1 MERFQDAAAQQRH
14 RRGEDE
20 TMTVA
25 TVQQSS
31 PGLGQLARWA
41 LSDSMV
47 MAKRNLLVWLRVPA
61 YIVFTV
67 VQPVIFVLL
76 FRYVF
81 GGAIQVPNQGGYVAF
96 LMPGIIGQTAAFATF
111 ATAIALAQE
120 AKTGVIDR
128 LRSLPMARSAV
139 LAGRLIA
146 DGIRMLVTI
155 LVIVG
160 VGYAVGF
167 RFQNG
172 APAAVA
178 MILLAELFGITICCV
193 SAFIGLAI
201 KDEEAVQAF
210 GLIWLFPL
218 TFVSSAF
225 VPIATMPGW
234 MQAFA
239 NNQPVTLVI
248 NAMRSLALGGPQLPL
263 FPGLWEALAWLA
275 GILIVFAP
283 LAVRAYRRA

>member
-1 MERFQDAAAQQRH
+1 MTAIAEQIDTRARPSAAQN
-14 RRGEDE
+14 
-20 TMTVA
+20 
-25 TVQQSS
+25 
-31 PGLGQLARWA
+31 ARWA
-41 LSDSMV
+41 ISDALV
-47 MAKRNLLVWLRVPA
+47 ITRRNLLVWMRVPA
-61 YIVFTV
+61 YLVFTV

-81 GGAIQVPNQGGYVAF
+81 GGAIHAPGSGGYVSY

-120 AKTGVIDR
+120 AKKGVIDR
-128 LRSLPMARSAV
+128 FRAMPMARSAV

-146 DGIRMLVTI
+146 DSIRMLIVI
-155 LVIVG
+155 LVIVA

-172 APAAVA
+172 VAGAVG
-178 MILLAELFGITICCV
+178 MVLLAEAFGVTVCAV

-201 KDEEAVQAF
+201 KDEESVQAF

-225 VPIATMPGW
+225 VSIATMPSWLQG
-234 MQAFA
+234 FA

-248 NAMRSLALGGPQLPL
+248 NAMRAMALGGPAFPL
-263 FPGLWEALAWLA
+263 NPSLWESLLWLA
-275 GILIVFAP
+275 GVLLVFVP
-283 LAVRAYRRA
+283 LAVWSYRRVG

>member
-1 MERFQDAAAQQRH
+1 VTAIAEPLDTRARPSALQN
-14 RRGEDE
+14 
-20 TMTVA
+20 
-25 TVQQSS
+25 
-31 PGLGQLARWA
+31 ARWA
-41 LSDSMV
+41 ISDALV
-47 MAKRNLLVWLRVPA
+47 ITRRNLLVWMRVPA
-61 YIVFTV
+61 YLVFTV

-81 GGAIQVPNQGGYVAF
+81 GGAIHAPGSGGYVSY

-120 AKTGVIDR
+120 ATKGVIDR
-128 LRSLPMARSAV
+128 FRAMPMARSAV

-146 DGIRMLVTI
+146 DSIRMLIVI

-172 APAAVA
+172 VA
-178 MILLAELFGITICCV
+178 GAIGMVLLAEAFGVTVCAV
-193 SAFIGLAI
+193 SAFVGLAI
-201 KDEEAVQAF
+201 KDEESVQAF

-234 MQAFA
+234 LQDFA

-248 NAMRSLALGGPQLPL
+248 NAMRAMALGGKYYPL
-263 FPGLWEALAWLA
+263 NPSLWESLLWLA
-275 GILIVFAP
+275 GVLIVFVP
-283 LAVRAYRRA
+283 LAVWSYRRVG

>member
-1 MERFQDAAAQQRH
+1 MSAIAQAVDSRARPSAAQN
-14 RRGEDE
+14 
-20 TMTVA
+20 
-25 TVQQSS
+25 
-31 PGLGQLARWA
+31 ARWA
-41 LSDSMV
+41 ISDALV
-47 MAKRNLLVWLRVPA
+47 ITRRNLLVWMRVPA
-61 YIVFTV
+61 YLVFTV

-81 GGAIQVPNQGGYVAF
+81 GGAIHAPGAGGYVSY

-120 AKTGVIDR
+120 AKKGVIDR
-128 LRSLPMARSAV
+128 FRAMPMARSAV

-146 DGIRMLVTI
+146 DSIRMLIVI

-172 APAAVA
+172 VAGAVG
-178 MILLAELFGITICCV
+178 MVLLAEAFGVTVCAV

-201 KDEEAVQAF
+201 KDEESVQAF

-225 VPIATMPGW
+225 VPIATMPSW
-234 MQAFA
+234 LQDFA

-248 NAMRSLALGGPQLPL
+248 NAMRAMALGGPAFPL
-263 FPGLWEALAWLA
+263 NPSLWESVLWLA
-275 GILIVFAP
+275 GVLIVFVP
-283 LAVRAYRRA
+283 LAVWSYRRVG

>member
-1 MERFQDAAAQQRH
+1 MTVIAGPGHARVQPSAAQ
-14 RRGEDE
+14 
-20 TMTVA
+20 M
-25 TVQQSS
+25 
-31 PGLGQLARWA
+31 ARWA
-41 LSDSMV
+41 ISDALV
-47 MAKRNLLVWLRVPA
+47 MTRRNLLVWLRVPA

-81 GGAIQVPNQGGYVAF
+81 GGAIQAPGAGGYVSY

-120 AKTGVIDR
+120 ATKGVIDR
-128 LRSLPMARSAV
+128 FRAMPMARSAV

-146 DGIRMLVTI
+146 DSIRMLIVI
-155 LVIVG
+155 LVIIG

-172 APAAVA
+172 VA
-178 MILLAELFGITICCV
+178 GAIGMVLLAEAFGIAVCSV
-193 SAFIGLAI
+193 SAFVGLAI
-201 KDEEAVQAF
+201 KDEESVQAF
-210 GLIWLFPL
+210 GLIWIFPL

-234 MQAFA
+234 LQVFA

-248 NAMRSLALGGPQLPL
+248 NAMRAMALGGPQFPL
-263 FPGLWEALAWLA
+263 NPALWESVVWLA
-275 GILIVFAP
+275 GILIVFTP
-283 LAVRAYRRA
+283 LAVRSYRHVG